1 MRAPVI
7 LMRALLT
14 LLVVSLLV
22 MAAQGTAGAPGG
34 SGARAGRDI
43 SPLASP
49 HIHLGERHG
58 PYNSTPPT
66 SGPHWAD
73 TVGTGV
79 YREEL
84 PEEIQVHVLEHGH
97 ILLQYA
103 PQTTPGEVRE
113 LERIGRTHLRDV
125 VVAPYSGLAPHA
137 RRGEPIAL
145 TAWAHIE
152 RLAGADAAAI
162 AGFVRAF
169 DGRYDHGEWRGDRP
183 PGMAEARTNHP

>member
-1 MRAPVI
+1 MGAAVI
-7 LMRALLT
+7 LMRAVLT
-14 LLVVSLLV
+14 ILIVSLLV
-22 MAAQGTAGAPGG
+22 MAAQGSAGAPGG
-34 SGARAGRDI
+34 SGSGAGRDVA
-43 SPLASP
+43 PLASP
-49 HIHLGERHG
+49 HIHLGERHR

-103 PQTTPGEVRE
+103 PQTPPGEVRE
-113 LERIGRTHLRDV
+113 LERIGRRHLRDV

-137 RRGEPIAL
+137 RRGEAIAL
-145 TAWAHIE
+145 TAWTRIA
-152 RLAGADAAAI
+152 RLARADAAAI
-162 AGFVRAF
+162 AGFVRALG
-169 DGRYDHGEWRGDRP
+169 GRYDHGEWRGGRP
-183 PGMAEARTNHP
+183 PE